1 MPREPSP
8 EEQQDILNHPAL
20 PIARALAKLGYK
32 PASGIL
38 DAAKR
43 MMRTPELAG
52 DLILYADAGQPAIN
66 YQISVPEILFRPLPH
81 GYSVAT
87 LIRDFRFRPVGA
99 FLLASDLIVKP
110 DETKALL
117 DRFVRDGVWI
127 VDSDG
132 RHGHFSPPAAASAR
146 QAAPDETETGPSGEI
161 TPQDIVRLIE
171 RMEARGLPE
180 SSTDASGTATN
191 GSGSATVEVKRRF
204 CPNCG
209 TPLSAGKKFCPQC
222 GRKIG

>member
-1 MPREPSP
+1 MSRELSP
-8 EEQQDILNHPAL
+8 KEQQDILNHPAL

-32 PASGIL
+32 PVSGIL

-43 MMRTPELAG
+43 MMRTPALAG
-52 DLILYADAGQPAIN
+52 DLILYADSGQPAIN
-66 YQISVPEILFRPLPH
+66 YKTSVPEILFRPLPH

-87 LIRDFRFRPVGA
+87 LIHDFSFRPVGA
-99 FLLASDLIVKP
+99 FLLASDLIVRP

-117 DRFVRDGVWI
+117 DRFARDGVWI

-146 QAAPDETETGPSGEI
+146 QVASEETETGPSGEI
-161 TPQDIVRLIE
+161 TPQDLVRFIE

-180 SSTDASGTATN
+180 SPKEASGTAN
-191 GSGSATVEVKRRF
+191 SGSGSVTAEVKRRF

-209 TPLSAGKKFCPQC
+209 IPLNAGKKFCPQC
-222 GRKIG
+222 GRKTG